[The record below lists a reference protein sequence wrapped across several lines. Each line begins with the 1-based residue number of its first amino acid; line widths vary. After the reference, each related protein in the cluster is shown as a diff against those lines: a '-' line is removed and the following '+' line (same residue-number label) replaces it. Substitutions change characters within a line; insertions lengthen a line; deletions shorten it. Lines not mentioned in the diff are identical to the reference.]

1 MLFLISQIVL
11 DSIKDESLRNDV
23 LVQLLEPESLYIKI
37 SNRWSYFYMGYIP
50 YEIRLPAGFYFI
62 EYANKKDSLVFK
74 EGYIYKIRFEGVK
87 TGRGEKV
94 SYEYSVRKEFNKDIM
109 RDSCYIVLT
118 GSVDSVVILYDNENY
133 SYKVPS
139 EFMFPAKKTIR
150 ISARDFQK
158 ELFLEPQF
166 IYYIEIK

>member
-1 MLFLISQIVL
+1 MLFLINQIVL
-11 DSIKDESLRNDV
+11 DSIKDQNLKSDV
-23 LVQLLEPESLYIKI
+23 IIQFLEPESLYIKV
-37 SNRWSYFYMGYIP
+37 SNRVSYFYMGYVP

-62 EYANKKDSLVFK
+62 EYANKRDSLVFSR
-74 EGYIYKIRFEGVK
+74 GYIYKIKFEGVK
-87 TGRGEKV
+87 TGKGKKV
-94 SYEYSVRKEFNKDIM
+94 SYEYSIRKEFNKEIV

-118 GSVDSVVILYDNENY
+118 GNVDSVVISFDNNNY
-133 SYKVPS
+133 TYKVPS

-150 ISARDFQK
+150 ISAKDLQK